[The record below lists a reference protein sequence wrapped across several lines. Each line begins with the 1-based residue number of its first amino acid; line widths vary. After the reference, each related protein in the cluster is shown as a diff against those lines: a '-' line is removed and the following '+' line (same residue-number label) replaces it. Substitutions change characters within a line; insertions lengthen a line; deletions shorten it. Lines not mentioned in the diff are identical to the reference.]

1 MSRIPRFP
9 FVISLAALSVLAL
22 LTACQPHEDIMRAD
36 ATCAATKYEPLV
48 GTPAEAAD
56 FSGEKLVRII
66 APGTAV
72 TMDYRADRLNVET
85 DKAGIIT
92 RVYCG

>member
-1 MSRIPRFP
+1 MSRLPRFP

-22 LTACQPHEDIMRAD
+22 LSACQPHEDVMRPD
-36 ATCAATKYEPLV
+36 ATCAASKYETLI
-48 GTPAEAAD
+48 GTPADAAD
-56 FSGEKLVRII
+56 FSAEKLVRII

-85 DKAGIIT
+85 DEAGIIT

>member
-1 MSRIPRFP
+1 MSRTPRFP
-9 FVISLAALSVLAL
+9 LMISIAALSVLAL

-36 ATCAATKYEPLV
+36 ATCAASKYSAVV
-48 GTPAEAAD
+48 GTPADSAD

-85 DKAGIIT
+85 DATGIVT